1 MTPYLIHETMNCQV
15 TFVRRINAVNEEDAM
30 DGAYD
35 GDGDLLGVS
44 IGDAVAGHE
53 STKILPDQPN
63 NIPAEFYPETG
74 RDTS

>member
-1 MTPYLIHETMNCQV
+1 MNCQV

-53 STKILPDQPN
+53 RTEILPDEPH
-63 NIPAEFYPETG
+63 NIPEGFYLETG
-74 RDTS
+74 RET

>member
-1 MTPYLIHETMNCQV
+1 MHTYLIHEVMNCEV
-15 TFVRRINAVNEEDAM
+15 TFVRRIEAENVDDAL

-53 STKILPDQPN
+53 RTEILPDQPN
-63 NIPAEFYPETG
+63 NIPGGFYPETELE
-74 RDTS
+74 T